1 MKTSIELTF
10 TNITFYRTES
20 QDIGSIRNQGKLT
33 IKQAKEL
40 IPEKTVFV
48 TKEIEKDSFEVYT
61 EELLK
66 LKIEKGDKINEY

>member
-20 QDIGSIRNQGKLT
+20 QDIDSIRVQGKLT

-48 TKEIEKDSFEVYT
+48 TKEIEKDSFEVDT

-66 LKIEKGDKINEY
+66 LKIEKVEGTNEY

>member
-48 TKEIEKDSFEVYT
+48 TKEIEKDSFEVDT

-66 LKIEKGDKINEY
+66 LKLEKGDTTNEY